1 MTTRSPCSPHEPAAS
16 CTASRLGQVPDQSP
30 DRPRVVLAMSQAT
43 RAELVTPAL
52 AERLEAAAR
61 VDLETLIQ
69 DFSQSGARPA
79 LEAADVLLTGWGAPY
94 IDAAALNLMPRLRA
108 IVHAAGTVKPFVS
121 DEVYA
126 RDIQVCSAVDANAV
140 PVAEFTF
147 AAIVFA
153 AKRVS
158 AFAREYRSRRDL
170 SARHVAGLT
179 ERAGT
184 NGITVGVVGASRV
197 GRRVLALL
205 RNLDVF
211 VLVSDPYLSDADAA
225 AMGAT
230 RTDLD
235 ELIGRSDI
243 VTLHAPALPETARM
257 IDRDRLAALADGA
270 VLINTAR
277 GALVD
282 TDALTAELAS
292 GRISAVL
299 DVTDPEPL
307 PPDSPLYEL
316 PNVQLTPHIAGS
328 VGNEVPRLLE
338 YAIAEIER
346 LAAGLPLRY
355 PVLAGELPRMA

>member
-1 MTTRSPCSPHEPAAS
+1 MSDR
-16 CTASRLGQVPDQSP
+16 RRP
-30 DRPRVVLAMSQAT
+30 DRPCVVLAMSQAT
-43 RAELVTPAL
+43 CAELMTPAL
-52 AERLEAAAR
+52 AERLTAAAL
-61 VDLETLIQ
+61 VDLDTVIQ
-69 DFSQSGARPA
+69 DFGQPGALTA
-79 LEAADVLLTGWGAPY
+79 LQAADILLTGWGAPQ
-94 IDAAALNLMPRLRA
+94 IDVAALDLMPRLRA
-108 IVHAAGTVKPFVS
+108 IVHAAGTVKPYLS
-121 DEVYA
+121 AEVYA
-126 RDIQVCSAVDANAV
+126 RHIQVCSAVEANAI

-153 AKRVS
+153 AKQVS
-158 AFAREYRSRRDL
+158 AFTREYRARRDF
-170 SARHVAGLT
+170 SARHVPGLT

-197 GRRVLALL
+197 GRLVLRLL
-205 RNLDVF
+205 RNLDVS
-211 VLVSDPYLSDADAA
+211 VLVSDPYLSEADAA
-225 AMGAT
+225 AIGAT
-230 RTDLD
+230 RVGLD
-235 ELIGRSDI
+235 ELVSRSDI

-257 IDRDRLAALADGA
+257 LDRDRLAALRDGA

-282 TDALTAELAS
+282 TNALTAELVS

-307 PPDSPLYEL
+307 PPDSPLYDL

-346 LAAGLPLRY
+346 LAAGLAPQY
-355 PVLAGELPRMA
+355 PVLASDLARMA

>member
-1 MTTRSPCSPHEPAAS
+1 M
-16 CTASRLGQVPDQSP
+16 SRLTDASSIGQVPEQRP
-30 DRPRVVLAMSQAT
+30 DRPHVVLVMSQAT
-43 RAELVTPAL
+43 WAELITPAL
-52 AERLEAAAR
+52 AGRLQAAAE
-61 VDLETLIQ
+61 VDLETVLQ
-69 DFSQSGARPA
+69 DFGQPGARPA
-79 LEAADVLLTGWGAPY
+79 LHAAHILLTGWGAPR
-94 IDAAALNLMPRLRA
+94 IDTDALDLMPALRA
-108 IVHAAGTVKPFVS
+108 IVHAAGTVKTFLSPQ
-121 DEVYA
+121 VY
-126 RDIQVCSAVDANAV
+126 RRGIQVSSAVEANAI

-153 AKRVS
+153 AKRVG
-158 AFAREYRSRRDL
+158 AFAGEYRARRDL
-170 SARHVAGLT
+170 SARQTPSLAA
-179 ERAGT
+179 RAGT

-197 GRRVLALL
+197 GCRLLRLL
-205 RNLDVF
+205 RNLDVR
-211 VLVSDPYLSDADAA
+211 VLVSDPYLSEADATA
-225 AMGAT
+225 LGASLT
-230 RTDLD
+230 GLD
-235 ELIGRSDI
+235 ELVAGSDI

-346 LAAGLPLRY
+346 LAAGLPLRF
-355 PVLAGELPRMA
+355 PVLAGDLPRMA